1 MKNILKTIIV
11 LLLVFCAVGITNKT
25 NAVERNYES
34 NGQTSFYGKYEYEND
49 SNDSRANW
57 LDGSNNYLRG
67 SNNYLSTGQVVLPS
81 TGDYT
86 YPVFAQVGG
95 ILLIGISVFVFIE
108 KRKGEFDR

>member
-1 MKNILKTIIV
+1 MKNILKMMSV
-11 LLLVFCAVGITNKT
+11 LLLFFCVIGITNEI
-25 NAVERNYES
+25 NAIEQNYDS

-49 SNDSRANW
+49 SNDSGANW
-57 LDGSNNYLRG
+57 LDG

-86 YPVFAQVGG
+86 YPVFAQVGV

-108 KRKGEFDR
+108 KRKGENQS

>member
-1 MKNILKTIIV
+1 MRNILKMMSV
-11 LLLVFCAVGITNKT
+11 LLLFFCVIGITNEI
-25 NAVERNYES
+25 NAIEQNYDS

-49 SNDSRANW
+49 SNDSGANW

-86 YPVFAQVGG
+86 YPAFTHVGV
-95 ILLIGISVFVFIE
+95 ILLIGVSIFIFMK

>member
-34 NGQTSFYGKYEYEND
+34 NGQTSFYGKYEYENKND
-49 SNDSRANW
+49 SNNS
-57 LDGSNNYLRG
+57 GSDWVAG
-67 SNNYLSTGQVVLPS
+67 SNNYLSTGQVILPS

-86 YPVFAQVGG
+86 YPAFTHVGV
-95 ILLIGISVFVFIE
+95 ILLIGVSIFIFMK